1 MEQIKTIEA
10 EIVDVDN
17 RLISIES
24 EDVSGDFEAAE
35 HILMQYVRPGKARIK
50 IDSNGKIVYAHN
62 IKQEG
67 EGFKKTYPNSSGFKK
82 TFAPANSFNKQNYT
96 PQPTRKNRTK
106 AFTHVT
112 LLEFQQIY
120 NEMAEKNTIKAS
132 NIFKTEFTFE
142 DENKIRQYYYDA
154 VIFYEE

>member
-1 MEQIKTIEA
+1 MN
-10 EIVDVDN
+10 VDN

-50 IDSNGKIVYAHN
+50 IDSNGKIVYAYN
-62 IKQEG
+62 IKQDREQV
-67 EGFKKTYPNSSGFKK
+67 KKPYSGFKK